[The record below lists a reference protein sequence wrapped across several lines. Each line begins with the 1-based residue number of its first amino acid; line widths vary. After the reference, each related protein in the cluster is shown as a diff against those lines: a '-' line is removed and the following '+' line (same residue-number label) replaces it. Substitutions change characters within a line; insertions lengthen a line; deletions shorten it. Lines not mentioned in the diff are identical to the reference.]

1 MPFHLLILVDHA
13 LILVNHALGMP
24 FCFLISVD
32 HALISVNHASKI
44 PDCFL
49 QKLDHFVLSVNRAS
63 KIEDERLELQ
73 TLMQIYQEGLLR
85 KATALSEAVKRG
97 LIEARTYAKI
107 AKKVNLSNRQ
117 DAKKPRIRRLCVS
130 PRSFKLVFHHSRFYQ
145 ESEKNLKP
153 FLTGKNGL
161 EILLMN

>member
-13 LILVNHALGMP
+13 LILVNHASKMP
-24 FCFLISVD
+24 FCF
-32 HALISVNHASKI
+32 LISVNHASKI

-49 QKLDHFVLSVNRAS
+49 QKLDHFVLSVNHAS

-97 LIEARTYAKI
+97 LIEAL
-107 AKKVNLSNRQ
+107 N
-117 DAKKPRIRRLCVS
+117 
-130 PRSFKLVFHHSRFYQ
+130 
-145 ESEKNLKP
+145 
-153 FLTGKNGL
+153 
-161 EILLMN
+161 